1 MSENKEPDWLA
12 ELAKGAEKFA
22 AGGLTQPF
30 VRRIVRAVDAG
41 VRELL
46 SAPESPVTNLVV
58 YAPVATATGTAPA
71 PTVPAVATLAG
82 AGTITA
88 SGSVALPQARVAG
101 QILALVLVWL
111 LVLVIPA
118 AAWEANLP
126 PEVQALVDV
135 YDGVLANV
143 AVAITFDILGK
154 RKKR

>member
-22 AGGLTQPF
+22 AGGLGQPF
-30 VRRIVRAVDAG
+30 VRRIARAVDAG

-58 YAPVATATGTAPA
+58 YPTVATATGTAPA
-71 PTVPAVATLAG
+71 PAVTGTATVAG

-88 SGSVALPQARVAG
+88 SGSVVLPPTRVAG
-101 QILALVLVWL
+101 QILALVLIWL
-111 LVLVIPA
+111 VVLVIPA
-118 AAWEANLP
+118 AAWDANLP

-135 YDGVLANV
+135 YDGVLANM
-143 AVAITFDILGK
+143 AVAITFEILGK
-154 RKKR
+154 RNKR